1 MAKLKRNSEA
11 TRITRSFHG
20 VQCHGDDPEVSAPMA
35 RSKHYITPYQP
46 VNVTSRPST
55 TQLHHH
61 MGCCSFLVHNKR
73 PCTLQY
79 FRSDLDIVTSPAGPQ
94 PQCLHSAAM
103 ECYYHKPVATATIGR
118 CEGNKHL
125 MDRKFYSKVL
135 PYALSICFQSS
146 LGKCALRKACSTPE
160 LSPTSIYM
168 CSNISA
174 DLSSTKIHS
183 SCFKVD

>member
-1 MAKLKRNSEA
+1 MAKSKRNTEA

-46 VNVTSRPST
+46 VNVTSRSST
-55 TQLHHH
+55 TLLHHH

-73 PCTLQY
+73 PFTLQY
-79 FRSDLDIVTSPAGPQ
+79 FRFDLDIVTSPAGPQ

-118 CEGNKHL
+118 REGNKHSI
-125 MDRKFYSKVL
+125 DRKFDTIIYS
-135 PYALSICFQSS
+135 YALNVRFQGSTN
-146 LGKCALRKACSTPE
+146 KYALRKACSKYRA
-160 LSPTSIYM
+160 PTHP
-168 CSNISA
+168 NLHVFQGF
-174 DLSSTKIHS
+174 DRHQNT
-183 SCFKVD
+183 FKLFQG